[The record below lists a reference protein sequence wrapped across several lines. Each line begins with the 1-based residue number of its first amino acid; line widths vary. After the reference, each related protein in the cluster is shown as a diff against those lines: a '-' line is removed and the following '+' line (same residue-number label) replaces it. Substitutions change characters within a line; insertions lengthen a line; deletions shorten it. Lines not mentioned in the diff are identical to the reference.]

1 MGSAVGSGAGDVV
14 AGFEQAKT
22 YEGADVVGYLGGDGV
37 GAGAVES
44 YGEVGHEVGAHR
56 GIVMCKSGLLQH
68 A

>member
-1 MGSAVGSGAGDVV
+1 MGAQCSGAGDVV
-14 AGFEQAKT
+14 AGFEQAT
-22 YEGADVVGYLGGDGV
+22 AYEGADVVGYLGGDRV

-56 GIVMCKSGLLQH
+56 SIVMCKSGLSQH

>member
-1 MGSAVGSGAGDVV
+1 MGAQCSGAGDVV
-14 AGFEQAKT
+14 AWFEQATT

-37 GAGAVES
+37 AAGAVES

-56 GIVMCKSGLLQH
+56 GIVMPKSGLLQH

>member
-1 MGSAVGSGAGDVV
+1 MV
-14 AGFEQAKT
+14 AWFEQAT
-22 YEGADVVGYLGGDGV
+22 AYEGADVVGYLGGDGV
-37 GAGAVES
+37 GAGAVEG